1 MSLFLG
7 HLIGQVREELWLL
20 GQSAGVGGGGVGAV
34 GVGGAV
40 VAVLVVGPAEPEAEA
55 VVEAGRAEGRVE
67 TTAGIDGIFIIINVT
82 KLY

>member
-1 MSLFLG
+1 MSLFLE

-67 TTAGIDGIFIIINVT
+67 TTAGIDKILIVIDIIEQ
-82 KLY
+82 Y